1 VSLCCYYSCGYCSIN
16 SNSFPNL
23 LQICAAIIDPM
34 RFTYHSPPPSAKL
47 CDTVQVFSVKV
58 ARIMGDLQWPLD
70 VFGMVSLRDS
80 VDRNRNIIFY
90 RTRDNCQALTEKV

>member
-1 VSLCCYYSCGYCSIN
+1 
-16 SNSFPNL
+16 
-23 LQICAAIIDPM
+23 M
-34 RFTYHSPPPSAKL
+34 RFTYDPPPPSAKL

-58 ARIMGDLQWPLD
+58 ADIIGDLQWPLD